1 MDLADEIMT
10 LKIEQG
16 RHTER
21 LADLEEYQK
30 RQNGSLQRVEEKV
43 EGMYK
48 MVIGLLGGV
57 VASLILLAVNL
68 VVVK

>member
-1 MDLADEIMT
+1 MDLAEEVMNI
-10 LKIEQG
+10 KIEQG
-16 RHTER
+16 KHAER
-21 LADLEEYQK
+21 LDDLEEHK
-30 RQNGSLQRVEEKV
+30 ARQNGSLQRVEEKV